1 MHAVDSQL
9 HALYNNT
16 VLYQDRIDPQAI
28 CTRYYIRKISLLGM
42 QPRRHAGRAVQI
54 VVMIGCYDGMS
65 LINTICMQET
75 NYKYSTVARAVL

>member
-1 MHAVDSQL
+1 
-9 HALYNNT
+9 
-16 VLYQDRIDPQAI
+16 
-28 CTRYYIRKISLLGM
+28 M